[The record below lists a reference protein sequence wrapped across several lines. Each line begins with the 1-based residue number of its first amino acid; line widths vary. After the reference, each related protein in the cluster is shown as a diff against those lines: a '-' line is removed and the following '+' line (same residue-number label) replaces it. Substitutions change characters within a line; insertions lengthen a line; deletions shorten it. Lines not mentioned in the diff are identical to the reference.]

1 MLTPFVLRFL
11 YATFALAAL
20 LLPVSV
26 SAHPNHDASDE
37 VGVHHQHRR
46 ALQPKAVEQLLLALT
61 TQNSVGG

>member
-1 MLTPFVLRFL
+1 MNGQAASESVWSKGVLTQVVFRFL

-37 VGVHHQHRR
+37 VGVEHQH
-46 ALQPKAVEQLLLALT
+46 
-61 TQNSVGG
+61 